1 MANTDIVVAAGTPAP
16 SPVNWGAIV
25 AGALVAT
32 VATLVLL
39 LVGSG
44 LGLTMVSPWSSQG
57 SSATTVLASAAIW
70 LVVVQWISSCLGGYL
85 AGRLRRR
92 WTSVHSDEVI
102 FRDSA
107 HGLLAWALATLLV
120 VGVLGSAISSLVG
133 SGLQATANVAAGAA
147 NAASSA
153 AAEATTNPSMGY
165 FVDSLFRPTDGARL
179 NAPGQAGDGEAAA
192 QATRILVTSVAS
204 GEISEGD
211 KSYLA
216 MLVAAR
222 TGLSQQ
228 DAQKRIDDTWI
239 KIEDA
244 KAKAQQAAE
253 TARKSAVKTT
263 LLGAL
268 SLVVGAFIATVSA
281 ILGGKL
287 RDEDEDAWSLSAP

>member
-1 MANTDIVVAAGTPAP
+1 MANTDIVVATGYPTP
-16 SPVNWGAIV
+16 SSVSWGAIV

-57 SSATTVLASAAIW
+57 STATTVLASAAIW
-70 LVVVQWISSCLGGYL
+70 LIVVQWVSSCLGGYL

-92 WTSVHSDEVI
+92 WTSIHSDEVV

-147 NAASSA
+147 NAASTA
-153 AAEATTNPSMGY
+153 ATEAATTSSTAY
-165 FVDSLFRPTDGARL
+165 FVDSLFRPTDIARL
-179 NAPGQAGDGEAAA
+179 NAPGQADNGEAAA
-192 QATRILVTSVAS
+192 QATRILATSVAS
-204 GEISEGD
+204 GAISDSD
-211 KSYLA
+211 KAYLA

-228 DAQKRIDDTWI
+228 DAQKRIDDTWT
-239 KIEDA
+239 KIEDT

-268 SLVVGAFIATVSA
+268 SLVIGAFIAAVSA
-281 ILGGKL
+281 VLGGKL
-287 RDEDEDAWSLSAP
+287 RDEDEDAWSPSAS

>member
-1 MANTDIVVAAGTPAP
+1 MANTDIVVATGGPAP
-16 SPVNWGAIV
+16 SPVNWGSIV

-57 SSATTVLASAAIW
+57 SAATTVIASAAIW
-70 LVVVQWISSCLGGYL
+70 LVVVQWVSSCLGGYL

-92 WTSVHSDEVI
+92 WTSVHSDEVV

-133 SGLQATANVAAGAA
+133 SGIQATANVATGAA

-153 AAEATTNPSMGY
+153 AADAGTNPSMAY
-165 FVDSLFRPTDGARL
+165 FVDNLFRPTDSARL
-179 NAPGQAGDGEAAA
+179 NAPGDSEAVA

-211 KSYLA
+211 KNYLA

-228 DAQKRIDDTWI
+228 DAQKRIDDTWTR
-239 KIEDA
+239 IEAA

-268 SLVVGAFIATVSA
+268 SLVIGAFIAAVSA

-287 RDEDEDAWSLSAP
+287 RDEDEDARSLSAS

>member
-1 MANTDIVVAAGTPAP
+1 MANTDIVVATGYPTP
-16 SPVNWGAIV
+16 SSVSWGAIV

-57 SSATTVLASAAIW
+57 STATTILASAAIW
-70 LVVVQWISSCLGGYL
+70 LIVVQWVSSCLGGYL

-92 WTSVHSDEVI
+92 WTSVHSDEVV

-147 NAASSA
+147 NAASA
-153 AAEATTNPSMGY
+153 AATEAATSSSTAY
-165 FVDSLFRPTDGARL
+165 FVDSLFRPTDVARL
-179 NAPGQAGDGEAAA
+179 NSPGQAGDGEAAA
-192 QATRILVTSVAS
+192 QATRILATSVAS
-204 GEISEGD
+204 GAISDSD
-211 KSYLA
+211 KAYLA
-216 MLVAAR
+216 MLIAAR

-228 DAQKRIDDTWI
+228 DAQKRIDDTWT
-239 KIEDA
+239 KIEDT

-268 SLVVGAFIATVSA
+268 SLVIGAFIAAVSA

-287 RDEDEDAWSLSAP
+287 RDEDEDAWSLSAS

>member
-57 SSATTVLASAAIW
+57 STATTVLASAAIW
-70 LVVVQWISSCLGGYL
+70 LVVVQWISSCVGGYL

-92 WTSVHSDEVI
+92 WTSVHSDEVV

-107 HGLLAWALATLLV
+107 HGLLAWALATLIV

-147 NAASSA
+147 NAASTA
-153 AAEATTNPSMGY
+153 ATSPSTAY
-165 FVDSLFRPTDGARL
+165 FVDSLFRQPDIARL

-192 QATRILVTSVAS
+192 QATRILATSAIS

-211 KSYLA
+211 KTYLA
-216 MLVAAR
+216 MLITAR

-228 DAQKRIDDTWI
+228 DAQKRIDDTW
-239 KIEDA
+239 KMIEET
-244 KAKAQQAAE
+244 KAKARQAAD

-268 SLVVGAFIATVSA
+268 SLVIGAFIAAVSA

-287 RDEDEDAWSLSAP
+287 RDEDEDSWSLPAS

>member
-1 MANTDIVVAAGTPAP
+1 MSNTDIVVATGSPAP

-39 LVGSG
+39 LIGSG

-57 SSATTVLASAAIW
+57 STATAVLASAAIW

-92 WTSVHSDEVI
+92 WTSVHSDEVV

-107 HGLLAWALATLLV
+107 HGLLAWALATLIV

-153 AAEATTNPSMGY
+153 VADAGANPSMAY
-165 FVDSLFRPTDGARL
+165 FVDSLFRPADSARL

-192 QATRILVTSVAS
+192 QATRILLTSAAS

-228 DAQKRIDDTWI
+228 DAQKRIDDTWTR
-239 KIEDA
+239 IEDA
-244 KAKAQQAAE
+244 KVKAQQAAE
-253 TARKSAVKTT
+253 TARKSAVKTA

-268 SLVVGAFIATVSA
+268 SLVIGAFIAAVSA

-287 RDEDEDAWSLSAP
+287 RDEDEDSWSLSAP